1 MIMQYL
7 TSRHILN
14 NKKEIRIMIADK
26 IKALRISNDMTQNDV
41 AKKLGITRSSV
52 NAWEMGISVPSTM
65 YIVELAQLF
74 SVSADYI
81 LGLEQKMVLD
91 ISGLDDDSVK
101 ILNDMIQY
109 MKGRQG

>member
-1 MIMQYL
+1 
-7 TSRHILN
+7 
-14 NKKEIRIMIADK
+14 MIADK

-65 YIVELAQLF
+65 YVVELAQLF

-101 ILNDMIQY
+101 ILNDMVQY

>member
-1 MIMQYL
+1 
-7 TSRHILN
+7 
-14 NKKEIRIMIADK
+14 MIAER
-26 IKALRISNDMTQNDV
+26 IKALRLSNNLTQNDI

-65 YIVELAQLF
+65 YIVELAQMF

-81 LGLEQKMVLD
+81 LGLEHKVVLD

-101 ILNDMIQY
+101 ILNDMVQY
-109 MKGRQG
+109 MRDRQG

>member
-1 MIMQYL
+1 
-7 TSRHILN
+7 
-14 NKKEIRIMIADK
+14 MIADK

>member
-1 MIMQYL
+1 
-7 TSRHILN
+7 
-14 NKKEIRIMIADK
+14 MIADK
-26 IKALRISNDMTQNDV
+26 IKTLRISNNLTQNDV

-65 YIVELAQLF
+65 YVVELAQLF
-74 SVSADYI
+74 AVSADYI

-91 ISGLDDDSVK
+91 ITGLDDDSIR
-101 ILNDMIQY
+101 ILNDMIRY